1 MKITRKIQ
9 SATNTCGISAK
20 PEVLT
25 DVDEKVYSAH
35 SSGSNSPEDYYEIAD
50 ETVGFVEFELRGLPI
65 TLVVGSNG
73 HIESIDFTGNINP
86 KKFGV
91 DYVVYCKYGEY
102 EIDSDQIEE
111 DLLDVIMNLDELPE
125 KSGNYYVSGDV
136 TLIYNISDVTIHGG
150 YSEDV
155 YYEGIQD
162 DPYDYINGYSE
173 DYDFSDARF
182 SMDWRKSSVQDVKIN
197 KS

>member
-25 DVDEKVYSAH
+25 DVDEKVYSAYSYD
-35 SSGSNSPEDYYEIAD
+35 SSSPEDYYEIAD
-50 ETVGFVEFELRGLPI
+50 ETVGSVEFELRGLPI

-73 HIESIDFTGNINP
+73 NIESIDFTGNINP

-91 DYVVYCKYGEY
+91 DYEIYCKYGEY

-111 DLLDVIMNLDELPE
+111 DLFDVIMNLDELPE

-136 TLIYNISDVTIHGG
+136 TLVYDISDVSIHDEYYEDAHHDGPHDNTYNYDSG
-150 YSEDV
+150 YS
-155 YYEGIQD
+155 
-162 DPYDYINGYSE
+162 SE
-173 DYDFSDARF
+173 YDFSNANF
-182 SMDWRKSSVQDVKIN
+182 SMNWRKSSIQNVRITK
-197 KS
+197 

>member
-35 SSGSNSPEDYYEIAD
+35 SSGSNSPEDYYEISD
-50 ETVGFVEFELRGLPI
+50 ETVGSVGFELRGLPI

-73 HIESIDFTGNINP
+73 YIESIDFTGNINP

-91 DYVVYCKYGEY
+91 DYEVYCKYGEY

-136 TLIYNISDVTIHGG
+136 TLIYNISDVTIHGEH
-150 YSEDV
+150 SEDV

-162 DPYDYINGYSE
+162 DQYDYIDGYSE

-182 SMDWRKSSVQDVKIN
+182 SMDWRKSSVQDVKIT
-197 KS
+197 KA